1 MLPLTRAWDDGDEAR
16 PAREAGS
23 YFKHNSPLR
32 QDLYLDAPRGERRL
46 VRPPSSTSLAA
57 KAAAAPVGQMVNAG
71 SRAFSGGNG

>member
-32 QDLYLDAPRGERRL
+32 QDLYLDAPRGERRSSDHHH
-46 VRPPSSTSLAA
+46 RPAWP
-57 KAAAAPVGQMVNAG
+57 
-71 SRAFSGGNG
+71 R